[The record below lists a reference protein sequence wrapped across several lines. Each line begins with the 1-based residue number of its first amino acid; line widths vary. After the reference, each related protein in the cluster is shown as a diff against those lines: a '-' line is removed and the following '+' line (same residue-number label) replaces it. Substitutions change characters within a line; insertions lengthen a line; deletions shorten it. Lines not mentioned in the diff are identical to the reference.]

1 MHCRGKA
8 KKKKKEKIKVGN
20 EKTKK
25 LSAFARGVGG
35 AW

>member
-8 KKKKKEKIKVGN
+8 KKKEKKIKVGN

>member
-1 MHCRGKA
+1 MHSRGKA
-8 KKKKKEKIKVGN
+8 KKKIIIIIKVGN

>member
-8 KKKKKEKIKVGN
+8 KKKKKEIKVGN